1 MDQKESE
8 IDDIRAAKPKQMVSL
23 KKEELSDDNF
33 GMDKTDFKKGNVIL
47 RYPSFERRYQLGVK
61 KSSHSIITICFQD
74 LMSWKV
80 HMGEQH
86 NLVLTELRT
95 IPFEQGGNDP
105 CMDNEGPKGYG

>member
-1 MDQKESE
+1 
-8 IDDIRAAKPKQMVSL
+8 
-23 KKEELSDDNF
+23 
-33 GMDKTDFKKGNVIL
+33 
-47 RYPSFERRYQLGVK
+47 
-61 KSSHSIITICFQD
+61 
-74 LMSWKV
+74 MSWKV